1 MLQLPLLTNARPL
14 FSPMAITPASAP
26 APSPAAATNLIGEVC
41 KKSNIDPTLCI
52 ATLRSIPGAAS
63 AFDDIKALAELVMEA
78 AREESKVLGEMFGEI
93 LSNKDDAKNPK
104 FKHSLELCALD
115 YNEAAIFFTTRGL
128 GDVTKS
134 LEIHSAL
141 DNSQNCD
148 GELVKITNRGGAG
161 LIDDSISAAV
171 QRWKNLYAVANGV
184 VLYAE
189 DVFKGNPVDDGQGD
203 DDCGPDY

>member
-1 MLQLPLLTNARPL
+1 
-14 FSPMAITPASAP
+14 MAIAPASAP
-26 APSPAAATNLIGEVC
+26 APSPAAATNLVGEVC

-93 LSNKDDAKNPK
+93 LSSKDAKNPK

-115 YNEAAIFFTTRGL
+115 YNDAAIFFTTRGL

-148 GELVKITNRGGAG
+148 GELVKITNR
-161 LIDDSISAAV
+161 DSIPAAV